1 MAIYR
6 VQKSADYVTISNYH
20 LRDKRLRMADKGL
33 MSLLLAGEDGEVYTV
48 AELAELGPEGKD
60 AIYSSLNRL
69 EAAGYIRR
77 RQTHAEDGRFA
88 EVEMLICERPEPA
101 EEASGEDDPSPCREK
116 PYTENPDTAEPYPE
130 KPYTENP
137 DTVAEMEDLE
147 LNHRLDTTYSRESV
161 SLKGNKVENNNTPY
175 ISPQKNASLPKWRPE
190 MFVRFW
196 EAYPWKV
203 GKQAAA
209 KAWDKLRP
217 DDDTLRQMARGLKSQ
232 LRSELWTRGIGIPY
246 PGTWLNQQRWEDDLS
261 RPPRADAIRD
271 DAPDVQIWTPGGVL

>member
-6 VQKSADYVTISNYH
+6 VQKSTDYVTISNYH

-33 MSLLLAGEDGEVYTV
+33 MSLLLAGEDGKVYTA

-60 AIYSSLNRL
+60 AIYSSLKRL

-77 RQTHAEDGRFA
+77 RQNHAGDGRFA
-88 EVEMLICERPEPA
+88 EVEMLIFERPEPA
-101 EEASGEDDPSPCREK
+101 EEASGEDDPSLCREK
-116 PYTENPDTAEPYPE
+116 PYTETS
-130 KPYTENP
+130 
-137 DTVAEMEDLE
+137 DTVSESEVLE
-147 LNHRLDTTYSRESV
+147 LNHRIDTTYSRESV

-175 ISPQKNASLPKWRPE
+175 ISPQKRAFLPKWRPD
-190 MFVRFW
+190 MFARFW
-196 EAYPWKV
+196 EVYPWKV
-203 GKQAAA
+203 GKKAAA
-209 KAWDKLRP
+209 KAWDRLRP
-217 DDDTLRQMARGLKSQ
+217 DDDTLRQMAHGLKSQ

-271 DAPDVQIWTPGGVL
+271 DAPDVQIWTPGGVT